1 MRRVFII
8 CAVAALLFVLVACE
22 GWRPKEPD
30 VTIPTPTV
38 TMQTTPETTTP
49 EVTTPKETTPE
60 ETTPTVTEPDFEN
73 DPEDGGTKRY

>member
-22 GWRPKEPD
+22 GWEPQEPNG
-30 VTIPTPTV
+30 TIPIPTV

-49 EVTTPKETTPE
+49 EVTTPEQPTPE
-60 ETTPTVTEPDFEN
+60 QTTPTVTEPDFEN